1 VSAPGVDFE
10 SAERLL
16 AERLSA
22 GAVEHSRR
30 AASTAEGLA
39 RTYGVDPAKAR
50 LSGLLHDWD
59 RELDHAELLARARSM
74 HIPVT
79 PVDEAV
85 PYLLH
90 ARVGAADLETAFP
103 GIDADVLAAV
113 GRHTVGSVDMAAL
126 DKIAYLADMM
136 EPGRDFP
143 GVDELRTAVG
153 TASLDELFSLAYTA
167 SLRHI
172 IDGRRHMHPE
182 TVAVWNSVVAS
193 SGR

>member
-1 VSAPGVDFE
+1 VSAPAFNLE
-10 SAERLL
+10 MAERLL

-30 AASTAEGLA
+30 AACTAEDLA
-39 RTYGVDPAKAR
+39 RAYGVDPAKAR
-50 LSGLLHDWD
+50 LAGLLHDWD
-59 RELDHAELLARARSM
+59 RELDQAQLLVRARSM
-74 HIPVT
+74 QIPVT

-90 ARVGAADLETAFP
+90 ARVGAADLEAAFP

-113 GRHTVGSVDMAAL
+113 ARHTVGSVDMTAL
-126 DKIAYLADMM
+126 DKVAYLADMM
-136 EPGRDFP
+136 EPQRDYP
-143 GVDELRTAVG
+143 GVDALREAVG
-153 TASLDELFSLAYTA
+153 AASLDELFSLAYTA